1 MQLPL
6 DTHLGDSVQPFQR
19 TLRAP
24 IGCTGV
30 GLHTG
35 RKVSLTLRPADEDRG
50 IAFRRLDLPD
60 RPLIPA
66 RWDHVVDTRRNTTL
80 GLPGRPEVSV
90 GTVEHLLAA
99 LVGSGV
105 DNAIVEIDG
114 PEVPIMDG
122 SAAPF
127 VFLIECAGLVTQGAV
142 RQVVDI
148 LRPVR
153 VEEGGAS
160 VSLLPDPCRVPT
172 YEMEI
177 DFPSS
182 AIRRQHRV
190 LRLAPGAFKRD
201 LARARTFGF
210 VEEIEA
216 LREAGLARG
225 GSLDNAVVLR
235 GATVLNAGG
244 LRFTDEFV
252 RHKILDLVGD
262 LALAG
267 ALVRGR
273 VVAKRAGHRLNNLAL
288 RALFADPQA
297 YRVVPVLPASA
308 LRDGVPAPLAA
319 AAAAPV

>member
-1 MQLPL
+1 MQLAS
-6 DTHLGDSVQPFQR
+6 DDHLASSVQPFQR
-19 TLRAP
+19 TLRTP

-30 GLHTG
+30 GLHSG
-35 RKVSLTLRPADEDRG
+35 RKVSLTLGPAAESAG
-50 IAFRRLDLPD
+50 IAFRRIDLPD
-60 RPLIPA
+60 QPVIPA
-66 RWDHVVDTRRNTTL
+66 RWDHVIDTRRNTTL
-80 GLPGRPEVSV
+80 GLPGRPEATV

-99 LVGSGV
+99 LAGSGV
-105 DNAIVEIDG
+105 DNAIVDIDG

-127 VFLIECAGLVTQGAV
+127 VFLIECAGLTTQTAARHV
-142 RQVVDI
+142 LEI
-148 LRPVR
+148 LRPVT

-160 VSLLPDPCRVPT
+160 LTLLPDPGVVPT

-177 DFPSS
+177 EFASS

-190 LRLAPGAFKRD
+190 VRLVSGAFKRD

-216 LREAGLARG
+216 LRDAGLARG

-244 LRFTDEFV
+244 LRYTDEFV
-252 RHKILDLVGD
+252 RHKLLDLVGD

-267 ALVRGR
+267 LQLRGR
-273 VVAKRAGHRLNNLAL
+273 VVARRAGHRLNNLAL
-288 RALFADPQA
+288 RALFADPRA
-297 YRVVPVLPASA
+297 YRVVPLLGATP
-308 LRDGVPAPLAA
+308 LRDGVTIPLAA

>member
-1 MQLPL
+1 MQLASDDQL
-6 DTHLGDSVQPFQR
+6 ASSVQPFQR

-30 GLHTG
+30 GLHSG
-35 RKVSLTLRPADEDRG
+35 RKVSLTLRPAAENAG
-50 IAFRRLDLPD
+50 ISFRRIDLPD
-60 RPLIPA
+60 QPVIPA
-66 RWDHVVDTRRNTTL
+66 RWDQVIDTRRSTTL
-80 GLPGRPEVSV
+80 GLPGWPEASV

-99 LVGSGV
+99 LAGSGV
-105 DNAIVEIDG
+105 DNAIVDLDG

-127 VFLIECAGLVTQGAV
+127 VFLIECAGLTTQTAT
-142 RQVVDI
+142 RHTLEI
-148 LRPVR
+148 LRPVT
-153 VEEGGAS
+153 VEESGAS
-160 VSLLPDPCRVPT
+160 LTLLPDPGVVPT

-177 DFPSS
+177 EFASS

-190 LRLAPGAFKRD
+190 VRLAAGAFKRD

-216 LREAGLARG
+216 LRDAGLARG

-244 LRFTDEFV
+244 LRYTDEFV
-252 RHKILDLVGD
+252 RHKLLDLVGD

-267 ALVRGR
+267 LPLRGR
-273 VVAKRAGHRLNNLAL
+273 VIARRAGHRVNNLAL
-288 RALFADPQA
+288 RALFADPRA
-297 YRVVPVLPASA
+297 YRVVPLLAASS
-308 LRDGVPAPLAA
+308 LRDGVTTPLAA